1 MQEQGEQQEPFPR
14 HTQGTQDVQR
24 VRVNLNL
31 IHQTC
36 RSQSPFSASPVLAVL
51 KDRQLRGPAL
61 HAAGWMA
68 WSLLPAMGRAHRL
81 TGHIGRVL
89 THFLRGTCKLRASG
103 VEGES
108 SQRPVMG
115 RNGAGCFL

>member
-1 MQEQGEQQEPFPR
+1 MCKGPSCLPA
-14 HTQGTQDVQR
+14 R
-24 VRVNLNL
+24 VSLSL
-31 IHQTC
+31 IHPT
-36 RSQSPFSASPVLAVL
+36 RVSQSPFSASPVLAVL
-51 KDRQLRGPAL
+51 KDRQLKGPAL
-61 HAAGWMA
+61 HAAGWVA
-68 WSLLPAMGRAHRL
+68 GTPLPAMGRAHRF